1 MVTEKMLIAKEAII
15 QQTDKPVSVFDTWDD
30 LGLDS
35 LDMFN
40 AVIYIE
46 DEYGYSIST
55 RVFRKN
61 YDKYKPAIAQLV
73 NMIEESN

>member
-46 DEYGYSIST
+46 G
-55 RVFRKN
+55 
-61 YDKYKPAIAQLV
+61 Q
-73 NMIEESN
+73 